1 MSLSLTLIGAFG
13 TMLWPY
19 AYIGL
24 ETKQSFFVLLAG
36 YLGLARGKIR
46 TWPELILFSTACAL
60 AISTKATGAVLLPP
74 IAYLVYAQFRNDW
87 RLQRKRVLTVILII
101 AGIWGLGALGWNSF
115 WGPKGGG
122 ASVLLQQWTTNSV
135 LQVFGNV
142 VGIFGSPTKGLF
154 VFAPVLLFSIYAIP

>member
-1 MSLSLTLIGAFG
+1 
-13 TMLWPY
+13 
-19 AYIGL
+19 
-24 ETKQSFFVLLAG
+24 
-36 YLGLARGKIR
+36 
-46 TWPELILFSTACAL
+46 CAL

-154 VFAPVLLFSIYAIP
+154 VFAPVLLFSIYAIPRAYLTNRDATMFALLVTASIVALISILFVSADEVWGPRFMHVTIAPL